1 MTLFDELDAAYQRL
15 TGRPRPAWLTTVTKT
30 DLPGLVA
37 TIRDDRDHDPRIQ
50 RTADTALRD
59 LIGVGRSESD
69 ALTVALYAL
78 APRLRAGLGRAIT
91 DDYRDEV
98 LTDLALVLLDS
109 PLHGPGLARLL
120 LRRAHSRTRRA
131 ARRAHTR
138 GTRNVRTTAP
148 RDPATLALE
157 RDPGDDVATIVARR
171 VDLDRF
177 ATAVRAALGAGQ
189 LSEAAWT
196 VYREHRLRRAV
207 DTVERHS
214 TSHERST
221 ATRAARQL
229 EPLITTYLHAA

>member
-15 TGRPRPAWLTTVTKT
+15 TGRPRPDWLTTITST

-37 TIRDDRDHDPRIQ
+37 TIRHDQDRHAQ
-50 RTADTALRD
+50 GTADTALRD
-59 LIGVGRSESD
+59 LIDVGRREPD

-78 APRLRAGLGRAIT
+78 APRLRAGLRRAVT

-109 PLHGPGLARLL
+109 PLDGPGVARLL
-120 LRRAHSRTRRA
+120 VRRAHSRTRRA

-138 GTRNVRTTAP
+138 GSRNVRTIAP
-148 RDPATLALE
+148 WAPATLALE
-157 RDPGDDVATIVARR
+157 PDPRDDVATVVARR

-177 ATAVRAALGAGQ
+177 AAAVAVALHTGQ
-189 LSEAAWT
+189 LSAPAWS

-207 DTVERHS
+207 DIVERRS

-221 ATRAARQL
+221 ATRVARQL
-229 EPLITTYLHAA
+229 EPLVTTYLHAA